1 MTCRIGINGL
11 GRIGRMV
18 LRRALTLTD
27 SEIVAVNDRAN
38 LGDLA
43 YLCKYDSVHGLFPG
57 EVTHDERSL
66 LVHGTAVQFSSET
79 DPTKIPWGQAGVD
92 VVIESTGALRGRQDA
107 SGHLQA
113 GARKVLISAPSDD
126 VDMTLV
132 PGVNDAQYDRAR
144 HHVISMAS
152 CTTNSL
158 APVAKVLQDRFGIV
172 HLFITT
178 VHAYTAS
185 QSILDKPTRHRRRG
199 RAGAVSMIPTS
210 TGAAQ
215 ATALVIPE
223 LAGKMDGMAIR
234 VPVPDGSVTDIVAE
248 LQHATDAKEI
258 NACLR
263 EAAQRPPLQGILA
276 VSDDELVSVDIIGNP
291 HSAIVDALSTK
302 VVNGTMAKVLS
313 WYDNEWGYACRLA
326 ELAPRLVTG

>member
-1 MTCRIGINGL
+1 MTCKIGINGL

-18 LRRALTLTD
+18 LRRVVTLPDT
-27 SEIVAVNDRAN
+27 EVVAVNDLAR

-43 YLCKYDSVHGLFPG
+43 YLVKYDSVHGAFPG
-57 EVTHDERSL
+57 TV
-66 LVHGTAVQFSSET
+66 SE
-79 DPTKIPWGQAGVD
+79 DGQVLWVNEKAIRCFAEPQPAKIPWGQAGVD
-92 VVIESTGALRGRQDA
+92 VVIEATGAFRGRKDA
-107 SGHLQA
+107 GGHLQA

-126 VDMTLV
+126 VDVTIV
-132 PGVNDAQYDRAR
+132 PGVNDAQYDSAR
-144 HHVISMAS
+144 HHVLSMAS

-178 VHAYTAS
+178 VHAYTTS
-185 QSILDKPTRHRRRG
+185 QAILDKPTRHRRRG
-199 RAGAVSMIPTS
+199 RAGALSLIPTS

-234 VPVPDGSVTDIVAE
+234 VPIPDGSVTDIVAE
-248 LQHATDAKEI
+248 LETTTSAEDI

-263 EAAQRPPLQGILA
+263 AASQTPALQGILV
-276 VSDDELVSVDIIGNP
+276 VSDDELVSIDIVGNP
-291 HSAIVDALSTK
+291 HSAIVDAPSTK
-302 VVNGTMAKVLS
+302 VLNGTLAKVLV

-326 ELAPRLVTG
+326 ELAGRL